1 MKSAFNLNIKKVMKR
16 TSRKVYF
23 SESIKEKLQA
33 TKFINY
39 NFDEKIKRNF
49 FYVLNVVDV

>member
-1 MKSAFNLNIKKVMKR
+1 MKR
-16 TSRKVYF
+16 TSKKVYF